1 MSSAFASTR
10 AHKSFDALF
19 DPSLVSGSS
28 KAVWKSEAAP
38 SEDQFIGTFPLAD
51 AGVGDGFSL
60 QELSGL
66 HPAAST
72 EPGSS
77 STRLKYIS
85 V

>member
-1 MSSAFASTR
+1 MASAFASAR
-10 AHKSFDALF
+10 AHKSFEALF

-28 KAVWKSEAAP
+28 KVVWKQEAVP
-38 SEDQFIGTFPLAD
+38 PEDQFVGTFPLAD

-66 HPAAST
+66 HSAVPAES
-72 EPGSS
+72 GGS
-77 STRLKYIS
+77 STRLKYTS